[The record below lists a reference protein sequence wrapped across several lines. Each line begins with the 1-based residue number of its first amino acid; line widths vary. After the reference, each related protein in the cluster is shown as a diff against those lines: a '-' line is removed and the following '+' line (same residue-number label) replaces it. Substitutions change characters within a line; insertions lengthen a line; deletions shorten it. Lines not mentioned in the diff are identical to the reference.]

1 MDGEQIS
8 VRGGSQRQQRRFL
21 DVKQRSLETLRK

>member
-1 MDGEQIS
+1 MENKFLLEVGAKDS
-8 VRGGSQRQQRRFL
+8 KKRFL